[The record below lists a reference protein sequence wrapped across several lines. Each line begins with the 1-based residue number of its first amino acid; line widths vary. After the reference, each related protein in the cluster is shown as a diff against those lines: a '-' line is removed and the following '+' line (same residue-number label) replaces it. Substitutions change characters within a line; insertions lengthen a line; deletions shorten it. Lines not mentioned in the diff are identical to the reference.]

1 MHSWRPGEKPTTL
14 LLLRLPKVRDR
25 LLGRGR
31 CGRCN
36 HPPGTHVALIGRQ
49 EDGTFHTAKAKV
61 YPYGLNK
68 ILGEALFDA
77 ATQWQHLNI
86 ATDLPA
92 EFTPYLEQS
101 CHAPEIVQPDYH
113 GGS

>member
-1 MHSWRPGEKPTTL
+1 M
-14 LLLRLPKVRDR
+14 
-25 LLGRGR
+25 
-31 CGRCN
+31 
-36 HPPGTHVALIGRQ
+36 ALIGRQ

-77 ATQWQHLNI
+77 ATPWQHLNI